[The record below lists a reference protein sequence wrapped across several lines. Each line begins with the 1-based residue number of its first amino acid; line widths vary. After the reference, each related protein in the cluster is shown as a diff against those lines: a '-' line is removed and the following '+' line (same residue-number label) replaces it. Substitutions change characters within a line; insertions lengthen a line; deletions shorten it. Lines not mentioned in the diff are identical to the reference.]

1 MTRPVYLWMLLVLG
15 LYLYDGSIYA
25 QNSGGQDSIA
35 GGTGRPRRDTYIIE
49 TYPSPALPNRS
60 INIAYYN
67 HNPEE
72 TSLRI
77 VDINDKTIVELQPR
91 QFVPNGIHRYT
102 VRSRQL
108 TSGTYFIRLTTYTST
123 GSKKQVQDSRFIVVH

>member
-1 MTRPVYLWMLLVLG
+1 MTRLVYLWILIVLG
-15 LYLYDGSIYA
+15 LCLSDSTIYA

-49 TYPSPALPNRS
+49 TYPSPALPNQN

-77 VDINDKTIVELQPR
+77 VDINDKTVIELQPR
-91 QFVPNGIHRYT
+91 QFITNGIHRFT
-102 VRSRQL
+102 VRNRQL
-108 TSGTYFIRLTTYTST
+108 ASGTYFIRLTSFTST
-123 GSKKQVQDSRFIVVH
+123 GSKKLVQDSRFIVVH